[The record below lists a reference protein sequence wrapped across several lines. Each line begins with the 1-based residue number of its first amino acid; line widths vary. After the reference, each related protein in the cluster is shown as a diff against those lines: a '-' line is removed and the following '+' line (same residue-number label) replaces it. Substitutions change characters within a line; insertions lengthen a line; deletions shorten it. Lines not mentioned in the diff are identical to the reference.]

1 VGGTTVVQSKT
12 RRRLTVAVLVALATS
27 MLALGTSASAAPASA
42 PAAART
48 AKFTGDPIKIAT
60 MGEFDVPSAGT
71 SNPEWPGAVQARAK
85 AINKAGGLKD
95 ASGKTHELQ
104 VIVCNSAL
112 DPNKATQCANDAVA
126 QNVAAVIGINSSEAP
141 QMMPVLDEA
150 GIPVIAPVVVDPSE
164 TTSKN
169 SFPITSG
176 VPGAF
181 IAMPQILADR
191 GATKISL
198 VYPDIPGSATA
209 TLFVDDGIKKAGVEN
224 GGSVPVA
231 ADATDLT
238 PAIAAATKDG
248 VNGVVAFL
256 LGDAQG
262 TLLRQAKQQGVTAK
276 LATAS
281 AFLTPS
287 LLDSLGSTTDGVL
300 VVGSTVPITTKTKGG
315 KMFQKD
321 MNAYN
326 KKLAQTDLAAQNWL
340 GAWVFERVANTLP
353 EITAASVLDAMG
365 KITDMDMGG
374 LTPPLTTTTP
384 FNSPDN
390 PAYNALLTRLY
401 NPTVVYEKVKNGK
414 VYLIGNKKQPFVE
427 VF

>member
-1 VGGTTVVQSKT
+1 MGGRVGGDDGGGTTVIRT
-12 RRRLTVAVLVALATS
+12 RTRSLWALALLVALSSSA
-27 MLALGTSASAAPASA
+27 LALGTAASAAPTRR
-42 PAAART
+42 PAAN
-48 AKFTGDPIKIAT
+48 FTGDPIKVGT

-95 ASGKTHELQ
+95 ASGKTHQLQ

-126 QNVAAVIGINSSEAP
+126 QKVVAVIGINSSEAP
-141 QMMPVLDEA
+141 QMMPVLDAA

-169 SFPITSG
+169 SFPITAG

-181 IAMPQILADR
+181 VAIPQMLASQ

-198 VYPDIPGSATA
+198 IYPDIPGAATA
-209 TLFVDDGIKKAGVEN
+209 KIFVSSGIKAADVQD
-224 GGSVPVA
+224 GGTVPVA
-231 ADATDLT
+231 ADATDLS
-238 PAIAAATKDG
+238 PAIAAATGNG

-262 TLLRQAKQQGVTAK
+262 TLIKQAKQQGVTAK
-276 LATAS
+276 LGTAS

-287 LLDSLGSTTDGVL
+287 LLSSLGSASNGLL

-315 KMFQKD
+315 QMFVKD
-321 MNAYN
+321 MNGFN
-326 KKLAQTDLAAQNWL
+326 KKLAQTDLAA
-340 GAWVFERVANTLP
+340 
-353 EITAASVLDAMG
+353 
-365 KITDMDMGG
+365 
-374 LTPPLTTTTP
+374 
-384 FNSPDN
+384 
-390 PAYNALLTRLY
+390 
-401 NPTVVYEKVKNGK
+401 
-414 VYLIGNKKQPFVE
+414 
-427 VF
+427 

>member
-1 VGGTTVVQSKT
+1 ML
-12 RRRLTVAVLVALATS
+12 LTLAVLVAVSSSA
-27 MLALGTSASAAPASA
+27 LALGTAASAAPT
-42 PAAART
+42 RRVT
-48 AKFTGDPIKIAT
+48 AKFTGDPLKVGT

-95 ASGKTHELQ
+95 ASGKTHQLQ

-126 QNVAAVIGINSSEAP
+126 QKVVAVIGINSSEAP
-141 QMMPVLDEA
+141 QMMPILDAA

-164 TTSKN
+164 TTTKN
-169 SFPITSG
+169 SFPITAG

-181 IAMPQILADR
+181 VAIPQMLAGQ

-198 VYPDIPGSATA
+198 IYPDIPGAATA
-209 TLFVDDGIKKAGVEN
+209 KIFVSAGIKKAGVQD

-231 ADATDLT
+231 SDATDLT
-238 PAIAAATKDG
+238 PAIAAATGNG

-262 TLLRQAKQQGVTAK
+262 TLIKQAKQQGVTAK
-276 LATAS
+276 LGTAS

-287 LLDSLGSTTDGVL
+287 LLSSLGSATNGLL
-300 VVGSTVPITTKTKGG
+300 VVGSTVPATTKTKGG
-315 KMFQKD
+315 QMFVKD
-321 MNAYN
+321 MNAFN

-340 GAWVFERVANTLP
+340 GTWVFERVANTLP
-353 EITAASVLDAMG
+353 DITAASVLDAMG
-365 KITDMDMGG
+365 KISNMDMGG

-384 FNSPDN
+384 FNSPSN
-390 PAYNALLTRLY
+390 PSYNALLTRLY
-401 NPTVVYEKVKNGK
+401 NATVVYEKVKKGK
-414 VYLIGNKKQPFVE
+414 VYLVGGSERFQS

>member
-1 VGGTTVVQSKT
+1 MGLRTRFRPGT
-12 RRRLTVAVLVALATS
+12 RRHATVAFAIAIVVS
-27 MLALGTSASAAPASA
+27 ALGFGGSALAAPASA
-42 PAAART
+42 PAA
-48 AKFTGDPIKIAT
+48 KFTGDPVKVAT

-126 QNVAAVIGINSSEAP
+126 QKVVAVIGINSSEAP
-141 QMMPVLDEA
+141 QMMPILTA
-150 GIPVIAPVVVDPSE
+150 ANIPVIAPVVVDPSE

-181 IAMPQILADR
+181 IAMPQILAKT

-198 VYPDIPGSATA
+198 IYPDIPGAATA
-209 TLFVDDGIKKAGVEN
+209 KLFVNAGIKKAGVQD
-224 GGSVPVA
+224 GGAVPVA

-238 PAIAAATKDG
+238 PAIAAATKEG
-248 VNGVVAFL
+248 TNGIAAFL

-262 TLLRQAKQQGVTAK
+262 TLLRQIKQQGVKAK
-276 LATAS
+276 LSTAS

-287 LLDSLGSTTDGVL
+287 LLSSRGDTTNGVL

-315 KMFQKD
+315 QMFQKD
-321 MNAYN
+321 MNAFN

-353 EITAASVLDAMG
+353 AITAASVLDAMG
-365 KITDMDMGG
+365 KLQNMDMGG

-390 PAYNALLTRLY
+390 PSYNALLARLY
-401 NPTVVYEKVKNGK
+401 NPTVVYERVKNGK
-414 VYLIGNKKQPFVE
+414 VFLVGDKKNPFVT

>member
-1 VGGTTVVQSKT
+1 MVGGTTRVRCNT
-12 RRRLTVAVLVALATS
+12 RRHVTVAVVVAVALS
-27 MLALGTSASAAPASA
+27 ALLSGTVASAAPAA
-42 PAAART
+42 VRA

-126 QNVAAVIGINSSEAP
+126 QKVVAVIGINSSEAP
-141 QMMPVLDEA
+141 QMMPILNQA
-150 GIPVIAPVVVDPSE
+150 NIPVIAPVVVDPSE
-164 TTSKN
+164 TTLKN
-169 SFPITSG
+169 SFPITAG

-181 IAMPQILADR
+181 VAMPQILAKA
-191 GATKISL
+191 GATKVSL
-198 VYPDIPGSATA
+198 IYPDIPGASTA
-209 TLFVDDGIKKAGVEN
+209 KLFVSAGIKKAGVQD

-238 PAIAAATKDG
+238 PSIAAATKEG
-248 VNGVVAFL
+248 TNGIAAFL

-262 TLLRQAKQQGVTAK
+262 TLLQQIKQQGVTAK

-287 LLDSLGSTTDGVL
+287 LLSTLGSTANGVL

-321 MNAYN
+321 MNAFN

-353 EITAASVLDAMG
+353 DITPTAVLDAMG
-365 KITDMDMGG
+365 KIQGMDMGG

-390 PAYNALLTRLY
+390 PAYNALLSRLY
-401 NPTVVYEKVKNGK
+401 NSTVVFEQVKNGK
-414 VYLIGNKKQPFVE
+414 VYLVGDKKNPFVNA
-427 VF
+427 F